1 LCGKVVSERLLEKD
15 EAIKKLSGESK
26 KLKHELNKAQA
37 SGVELEQWIS
47 ELVDSLKKCQD
58 EKRLVEAALR
68 DSKKDLQKLNKTH
81 EDDRKSS
88 QGL

>member
-47 ELVDSLKKCQD
+47 ELVGSLKKCKD

-68 DSKKDLQKLNKTH
+68 VSKKDLQKLNKTH

>member
-1 LCGKVVSERLLEKD
+1 LWGKVVSERLLEKD